1 MKSVKVW
8 AWVVGIIVW
17 IVIGYIIARGPQ
29 PQILVPGE
37 KLWSIGPLP
46 ITNTLLT
53 AWVAMILIIVG
64 AFFATRSMKLLPS
77 GWQNFIEAGFGWVY
91 DQIVEI
97 AGETNGKRF
106 FTLTATIFFF
116 ILVANWLALL
126 PVFNAIGKTE
136 DVGHEVFQQLQEKDP
151 GDLKLGNNGI
161 YTDSHKFGG
170 AKIGSSGGVFVVK
183 PGAKGIDFT
192 VNSGETPAQAA
203 DRYYVFLAE
212 KFAGFKLPSGEK
224 IDNPSAASVEK
235 AAAALKAHPDA
246 PQLVTGEAHG
256 DEEGIQSPVLHE
268 TITGI
273 DFSHGDRF
281 ATVIPLFRSAFSD
294 VTNVLALT
302 LISFLMVE
310 YWGFKSHGFGYM
322 KKFFDFRNPLAFFI
336 GILELISELARI
348 ISLTF
353 RLFGNVFGGEV
364 LSLMITFLVPFV
376 VVEFAYGL
384 EIFEGFIQAGI
395 FAVLTLLFAVLAV
408 ESHGEEEHEEHHAQ
422 SAEPPSNVGTAQAH

>member
-1 MKSVKVW
+1 
-8 AWVVGIIVW
+8 VW
-17 IVIGYIIARGPQ
+17 ITIGYFIARGPQ

-37 KLWSIGPLP
+37 TLWQAGSLP
-46 ITNTLLT
+46 ITNTLFT

-77 GWQNFIEAGFGWVY
+77 GWQNFIESGFGWVY
-91 DQIVEI
+91 GQIVEI

-126 PVFNAIGKTE
+126 PFFNAIGKTE
-136 DVGHEVFQQLQEKDP
+136 DVGHEIFHEFQEKDP
-151 GDLKLGNNGI
+151 SKLSLNDKGV
-161 YTDSHKFGG
+161 YDDSHKFGG
-170 AKIGSSGGVFVVK
+170 SIIGDSGGVFLVK
-183 PGAKGIDFT
+183 PAAKGVDFT
-192 VNSGETPAQAA
+192 VNNGDTPATAA
-203 DRYYVFLAE
+203 DRYYVFLAD
-212 KFAGFKLPSGEK
+212 KFTNFNIPKGES
-224 IDNPSAASVEK
+224 IDNPSAATVK
-235 AAAALKAHPDA
+235 AAAKALADDPNA
-246 PQLVTGEAHG
+246 PKLVTGEAHG
-256 DEEGIQSPVLHE
+256 GEEGIHSTVLNE
-268 TITGI
+268 TVTGV
-273 DFSHGDRF
+273 DFSHSDRF

-310 YWGFKSHGFGYM
+310 YWGFKQHGFGYL

-364 LSLMITFLVPFV
+364 LSLMITFLVPFL

-408 ESHGEEEHEEHHAQ
+408 QSHGEEEHEQHHEA
-422 SAEPPSNVGTAQAH
+422 SEPTTTVGTAQAQ